1 MPDSPAYLL
10 LLASGIERQR
20 FADYVS
26 ALSPMLHPLGGR
38 HLAMA
43 PAPLLEQFGHNE
55 APPSVLL
62 SHWPSLDTLRAFW
75 DSPQYK
81 SLAKL
86 RRGSGELLAVALE
99 VPTLAA
105 TNDQPDAVLA
115 IFLGAGPSPALLEAA
130 GARAL
135 TLVRERQ
142 VEPLEG
148 NWRHGDVAIYA
159 WPSAQSARQQLVT
172 FSSGQRGRALLV
184 PALSLTRN
192 TVRQADATGVV
203 SSVAA

>member
-1 MPDSPAYLL
+1 MSDRPAYLL

-20 FADYVS
+20 FADYLA
-26 ALSPMLHPLGGR
+26 ALSPMLTRLGAR

-43 PAPLLEQFGHNE
+43 PAPMLEQFGHNE
-55 APPSVLL
+55 APQNVLL
-62 SHWPSLDTLRAFW
+62 SHWPSLGTLRAFW
-75 DSPQYK
+75 ESKPYQQ
-81 SLAKL
+81 LL
-86 RRGSGELLAVALE
+86 RQRRGSGELLAVALDGPYAMAPE
-99 VPTLAA
+99 EQA
-105 TNDQPDAVLA
+105 DAVLA

-130 GARAL
+130 GARPL
-135 TLVRERQ
+135 TLARERQ

-184 PALSLTRN
+184 PALSSTRGAS
-192 TVRQADATGVV
+192 RQGDANVA

>member
-1 MPDSPAYLL
+1 MPNRPAYLL

-20 FADYVS
+20 FADYVA
-26 ALSPMLHPLGGR
+26 ALSPNLTRLGGR

-43 PAPLLEQFGHNE
+43 PAPMLEQFGHNE
-55 APPSVLL
+55 APQSVLL
-62 SHWPSLDTLRAFW
+62 SHWPALESLREFW
-75 DSPQYK
+75 NSPRYL
-81 SLAKL
+81 SIAKQ

-99 VPTLAA
+99 GAYLSPIDT
-105 TNDQPDAVLA
+105 PDAALA
-115 IFLGAGPSPALLEAA
+115 VFLGAGPSPALLEAA

-159 WPSAQSARQQLVT
+159 WSSAQSARQQLVT

-184 PALSLTRN
+184 PALSSTRGAP
-192 TVRQADATGVV
+192 RQADPTGAET
-203 SSVAA
+203 SVAA